1 LTSAFRR
8 LVESPLLRQEMG
20 RAGRER
26 SIDVSWSRMG
36 ERYVDLFRELIAP
49 QPVVSLSLP
58 GA

>member
-1 LTSAFRR
+1 
-8 LVESPLLRQEMG
+8 MG

-26 SIDVSWSRMG
+26 AIDVSWSRMG